1 MRLLGDCWEL
11 FAFPLRFAL
20 LYTVDYQLTGAV
32 HVVAMI
38 DLMLDAFT
46 LVEITLAVATLQVRV

>member
-1 MRLLGDCWEL
+1 MGDCWEL